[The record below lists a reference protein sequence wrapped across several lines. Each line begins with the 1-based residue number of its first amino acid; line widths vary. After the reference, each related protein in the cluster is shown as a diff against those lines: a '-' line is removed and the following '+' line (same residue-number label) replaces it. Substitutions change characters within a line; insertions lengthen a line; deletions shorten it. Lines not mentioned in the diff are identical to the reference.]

1 MFPNNEILPL
11 GGVPL
16 FTNNEGRAA
25 PTCPEQRRLTFAR
38 MNFNIEKMNRNKWL
52 ISALILWQ
60 SCGMMMAQKAPKWT
74 EKARRAVFTI
84 EATDK
89 SGNVTHGTGFFVGDQ
104 GEAVSNYTLFIGAE
118 RATVTDADGGRLPV
132 VCILGA
138 DDLYDVIRFRVKAPK
153 KVSGLKPAEAMPAVG
168 DRAYLVPAKAAKGVG
183 PAAAAISEVTKVKER
198 YGYYCVNMPLTREQ
212 VSAPLLN
219 EAGEVFAL
227 AQADAAGKGR
237 TYGIGV
243 PYIMDL
249 RPAATDVL
257 NKVYS
262 SIGIRTAWA
271 DTPDEA
277 LVALMLY
284 AAQQDAHAYLATLD
298 DFIATFPDV
307 PDGYLSRASHYVYQ
321 RRKLS
326 DVGDEL
332 QLLARAE
339 ADLDAAVKR
348 FGSNLAEGYYN
359 RAKLIYGIAAADS
372 TLTAEGWTMDRAAD
386 WIAKAVAA
394 DDRPLYRQLE
404 ADIAFFRGDYPKA
417 AADYALVNQSPGASA
432 SSFYMAAKTEE
443 QLEKPDTVR
452 MFMLMDS
459 AITRATAI
467 NPTDAATYLMDAVDM
482 RMRMG
487 RFAEAVK
494 DYDRYYALTGGEV
507 LPRFYYYREQAKFR
521 AGDMDGALADIRL
534 ALAGDSTNVL
544 YLAEEGS
551 IYLRKQDL
559 AKAQQSLQRCVTLA
573 PDFAPAHRL
582 LGLCLVRSGK
592 KAEGCR
598 AFERAK
604 ELGDPVVERL
614 MKQHCQ

>member
-1 MFPNNEILPL
+1 MGRIDPRPSVEKNLSPLQACLWLCRL
-11 GGVPL
+11 GGRT
-16 FTNNEGRAA
+16 F
-25 PTCPEQRRLTFAR
+25 TFAR

-52 ISALILWQ
+52 IGALILWQ
-60 SCGMMMAQKAPKWT
+60 SCGMVMAQKAPKWA

-89 SGNVTHGTGFFVGDQ
+89 SGNVTRGTGFFVGDQ

-118 RATVTDADGGRLPV
+118 RATVTDADGQRLPV

-138 DDLYDVIRFRVKAPK
+138 DDLYDVIRFRVNTPK
-153 KVSGLKPAEAMPAVG
+153 KVSGLKPAAALPAVG
-168 DRAYLVPAKAAKGVG
+168 DRTYLVAAGKG
-183 PAAAAISEVTKVKER
+183 AALPNAPIAEVTKVKDA
-198 YGYYCVNMPLTREQ
+198 YGYFRLDMPLSREQ
-212 VSAPLLN
+212 VSAPLLT
-219 EAGEVFAL
+219 EGGEVFAL

-237 TYGIGV
+237 TYGIGL

-249 RPAATDVL
+249 RPAPTDVL

-271 DTPDEA
+271 ATPEEA
-277 LVALMLY
+277 QVALMLY

-321 RRKLS
+321 RKKLS
-326 DVGDEL
+326 DVGTEQ
-332 QLLARAE
+332 QLLGRAE
-339 ADLDAAVKR
+339 ADLDAAQKR
-348 FGSNLAEGYYN
+348 FGQNAAEGYYN
-359 RAKLIYGIAAADS
+359 RAKLIYGVSAADS
-372 TLTAEGWTMDRAAD
+372 SLTAEGWTMDRAAD
-386 WIAKAVAA
+386 WIAKAIAA

-417 AADYALVNQSPGASA
+417 AADYALVNQGPGASA

-443 QLEKPDTVR
+443 QLEAPDTAR
-452 MFMLMDS
+452 MFALMDS
-459 AITRATAI
+459 AITRATAV
-467 NPTDAATYLMDAVDM
+467 NPTDAATYLMDAIDM

-487 RFAEAVK
+487 RFGEAVK

-507 LPRFYYYREQAKFR
+507 TPRFYYYREQARFR

-534 ALAGDSTNVL
+534 ALEGDSTNAL

-559 AKAQQSLQRCVTLA
+559 PHAQQSLERCIAQA
-573 PDFAPAHRL
+573 PDFSAGHRL

>member
-1 MFPNNEILPL
+1 M
-11 GGVPL
+11 
-16 FTNNEGRAA
+16 
-25 PTCPEQRRLTFAR
+25 
-38 MNFNIEKMNRNKWL
+38 NKWVTGALML
-52 ISALILWQ
+52 IQ
-60 SCGMMMAQKAPKWT
+60 SCGMVMAQKAPKWA
-74 EKARRAVFTI
+74 EKARRAVFAI

-89 SGNVTHGTGFFVGDQ
+89 SGNVTRGTGFFVGDQ

-118 RATVTDADGGRLPV
+118 RATVTDADGQRLPV

-153 KVSGLKPAEAMPAVG
+153 KVSGLKPAATLPAVG
-168 DRAYLVPAKAAKGVG
+168 DRAYLASAVKGAAM
-183 PAAAAISEVTKVKER
+183 PSAPIAEVTKVKDA
-198 YGYYCVNMPLTREQ
+198 YGYFRIDMPLSREQ
-212 VSAPLLN
+212 VSAPLLT
-219 EAGEVFAL
+219 EGGEVFAL

-237 TYGIGV
+237 TYGISL

-249 RPAATDVL
+249 RPAPTDVL

-271 DTPDEA
+271 ATPDEA

-284 AAQQDAHAYLATLD
+284 AAQQDAHTYLATLD
-298 DFIATFPDV
+298 DFVATFPNV

-321 RRKLS
+321 RKKLS
-326 DVGDEL
+326 DVGTEQ
-332 QLLARAE
+332 QLLGRAE
-339 ADLDAAVKR
+339 ADLDAAQKL
-348 FGSNLAEGYYN
+348 FGQNAAEGYYN
-359 RAKLIYGIAAADS
+359 RAKLIYGVAASDS
-372 TLTAEGWTMDRAAD
+372 SLKAEGWTMDRAAD
-386 WIAKAVAA
+386 WIAKAIAA

-404 ADIAFFRGDYPKA
+404 GDIAFFRGDYPKA
-417 AADYALVNQSPGASA
+417 AADYAQVNQEPGASA

-443 QLEKPDTVR
+443 QLEAPDTAR
-452 MFMLMDS
+452 MFALMDS
-459 AITRATAI
+459 AITRATAV

-494 DYDRYYALTGGEV
+494 DYDRYYALTGGDV
-507 LPRFYYYREQAKFR
+507 TPRFYYYREQARFR
-521 AGDMDGALADIRL
+521 AGDMDGALSDIRL
-534 ALAGDSTNVL
+534 ALQGDSTNAL

-551 IYLRKQDL
+551 IYLRKQDFPH
-559 AKAQQSLQRCVTLA
+559 AQQSLERCIALA
-573 PDFAPAHRL
+573 PDFSAGHRL

-598 AFERAK
+598 SFTRAK

-614 MKQHCQ
+614 MKLHCQ

>member
-1 MFPNNEILPL
+1 MGRIDPRPSVEKNLSPLQACLWLCRL
-11 GGVPL
+11 GGRT
-16 FTNNEGRAA
+16 F
-25 PTCPEQRRLTFAR
+25 TFAR

-52 ISALILWQ
+52 IGALILWQ
-60 SCGMMMAQKAPKWT
+60 SCGMVMAQKAPKWA

-89 SGNVTHGTGFFVGDQ
+89 SGNVTRGTGFFVGDQ

-118 RATVTDADGGRLPV
+118 RATVTDADGQRLPV

-138 DDLYDVIRFRVKAPK
+138 DDLYDVIRFRVNTPK
-153 KVSGLKPAEAMPAVG
+153 KVSGLKPAAALPAVG
-168 DRAYLVPAKAAKGVG
+168 DRTYLVAAGKG
-183 PAAAAISEVTKVKER
+183 AALPNAPIAEVTKVKDA
-198 YGYYCVNMPLTREQ
+198 YGYFRLDMPLSREQ
-212 VSAPLLN
+212 VSAPLLT
-219 EAGEVFAL
+219 EGGEVFAL

-237 TYGIGV
+237 TYGIGL

-249 RPAATDVL
+249 RPAPTDVL

-271 DTPDEA
+271 ATPDEA
-277 LVALMLY
+277 QVALMLY

-321 RRKLS
+321 RKKLS
-326 DVGDEL
+326 DVGTEQ
-332 QLLARAE
+332 QLLGRAE
-339 ADLDAAVKR
+339 ADLDAAQKR
-348 FGSNLAEGYYN
+348 FGQNAAEGYYN
-359 RAKLIYGIAAADS
+359 RAKLIYGVSAADS
-372 TLTAEGWTMDRAAD
+372 SLTAEGWTMDRAAD
-386 WIAKAVAA
+386 WIAKAIAA

-417 AADYALVNQSPGASA
+417 AADYALVNQGPGASA

-443 QLEKPDTVR
+443 QLEAPDTAR
-452 MFMLMDS
+452 MFALMDS
-459 AITRATAI
+459 AITRATAV
-467 NPTDAATYLMDAVDM
+467 NPPDAATYLMDAIDM

-487 RFAEAVK
+487 RFGEAVK

-507 LPRFYYYREQAKFR
+507 TPRFYYYREQARFR

-534 ALAGDSTNVL
+534 ALEGDSTNAL

-559 AKAQQSLQRCVTLA
+559 PHAQQSLERCIAQA
-573 PDFAPAHRL
+573 PDFSAGHRL